1 MSTRAD
7 IAERNRALTPT
18 QAADVEE
25 VEFLT
30 SFGMKPA
37 DIAERIGK
45 SPEALARSLYRAG
58 RVDLAR
64 PFWRHR
70 PDAASRE
77 CTDCGATIWRGAV
90 RCRSCELKHRWEAGT

>member
-1 MSTRAD
+1 MM
-7 IAERNRALTPT
+7 TPT

-25 VEFLT
+25 VEFFT
-30 SFGMKPA
+30 SIGLRPD

-58 RVDLAR
+58 RADLAR

-70 PDAASRE
+70 VDAPSRT
-77 CTDCGATIWRGAV
+77 CADCGATIWRGAI
-90 RCRSCELKHRWEAGT
+90 RCRSCELERRWAS